1 METTSP
7 LLNTLNGGAGAAAQF
22 EMLWAMISFKVK
34 TDMAQVQVLGSGP
47 VTAHQSTFNV
57 QRSALNVQPTL
68 LTCHE

>member
-1 METTSP
+1 MDTPTP

-47 VTAHQSTFNV
+47 VTAQGG
-57 QRSALNVQPTL
+57 QPSTL
-68 LTCHE
+68 LTCHG